1 MGEIASSDRMVSLFY
16 NSSSNRAKQT
26 LACAR
31 AEVMKQPIALRG
43 TSTLLVVTPA
53 DIKKI

>member
-1 MGEIASSDRMVSLFY
+1 MVSLFY

-31 AEVMKQPIALRG
+31 AEGLQQPIAVRG
-43 TSTLLVVTPA
+43 TPTLLVVTLV